1 MTNKKFIFNKNNVCE
16 NPNEIVRMYK
26 QGDWYQPYFI
36 ISTAI
41 YNDRWIYGRDIHLIG
56 RGSGEPC
63 MHRPS
68 KRTFSTEAGAIN
80 EAVME
85 MRKFA
90 LDNPISTSPNNPD
103 ITIVT
108 YPRKFLFMIDEVR
121 KPKIEQLSL
130 F

>member
-1 MTNKKFIFNKNNVCE
+1 MCKK
-16 NPNEIVRMYK
+16 
-26 QGDWYQPYFI
+26 GDWYQPYFI

-41 YNDRWIYGRDIHLIG
+41 YNGRWIYGCDIHLLG

-80 EAVME
+80 EAVMK

-90 LDNPISTSPNNPD
+90 LEHPIATSANAPD
-103 ITIVT
+103 IIIAA
-108 YPRKFLFMIDEVR
+108 YPKKFLSMMDEVQ
-121 KPKIEQLSL
+121 KPKVEQLSL

>member
-1 MTNKKFIFNKNNVCE
+1 MN
-16 NPNEIVRMYK
+16 
-26 QGDWYQPYFI
+26 
-36 ISTAI
+36 
-41 YNDRWIYGRDIHLIG
+41 
-56 RGSGEPC
+56 
-63 MHRPS
+63 RPS

-103 ITIVT
+103 ITIAT